1 MAKIYHLNC
10 PSCGGILNSRAE
22 RVVNCRYCGQRN
34 LVLIPDWIPSYFIK
48 PKLDLTDAR
57 RAMVKLFK
65 DEEVEQGLLK
75 NARFESAELFFV
87 PIYQIVGRRVGTFLS
102 TKQTEASWTTKTQTR
117 TVGLTTITTTQL
129 VKQPEMEPDTK
140 VILSDMVR
148 GIPAVEL
155 EDWGIDR
162 LNPETVIFNHKTILE
177 IYQRDKLERLGT
189 VLEPRFSPNE
199 RLEWLYKAGGLTERD
214 NTEIIDQRISLIY
227 YPVFRV
233 GWRYQ
238 GRAYKTTIDGITGD
252 ILFAR
257 APFQQKGRLLWLLLI
272 SSATGFSLGKILTF
286 FKLLILTGVLGLWFI
301 LIFAFFLL
309 LFVGF
314 GWNMVRY
321 SAELVIEGE
330 NRSLVWLGRP
340 KATVFDK
347 MLEKVN
353 QLFQEMVEQNKRK
366 RAYWS

>member
-1 MAKIYHLNC
+1 
-10 PSCGGILNSRAE
+10 
-22 RVVNCRYCGQRN
+22 
-34 LVLIPDWIPSYFIK
+34 
-48 PKLDLTDAR
+48 
-57 RAMVKLFK
+57 
-65 DEEVEQGLLK
+65 LLK

-214 NTEIIDQRISLIY
+214 NIEIIDQRISLIY